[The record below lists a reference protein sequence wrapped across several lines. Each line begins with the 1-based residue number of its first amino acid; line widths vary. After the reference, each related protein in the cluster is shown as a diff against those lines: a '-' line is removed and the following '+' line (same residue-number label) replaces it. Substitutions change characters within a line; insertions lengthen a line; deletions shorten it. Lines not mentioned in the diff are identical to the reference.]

1 LPPQFALQHLFRLSS
16 IVCKVE
22 HELHLFV
29 LFPSV
34 SCIKPLS
41 YPGCLELPWMIG
53 SSRNLNQ
60 DCQVADIVHIGI
72 LLNSQFVAIKLI
84 IVNSKWNGIVEV
96 L

>member
-1 LPPQFALQHLFRLSS
+1 
-16 IVCKVE
+16 
-22 HELHLFV
+22 
-29 LFPSV
+29 
-34 SCIKPLS
+34 
-41 YPGCLELPWMIG
+41 MIG